1 MKPMVIFIDDSETAL
16 ASTKAVTANMEIDVK
31 QYLSAID
38 ALQDLKDGTVVP
50 DLVVT
55 DLNMPIM
62 DGFEFLE
69 EMRKLATMKRVPT
82 LMLTTESDSSKK
94 QRGRALGL
102 TGWIVKP
109 FNNKQ
114 FKDAISRVLRLR

>member
-62 DGFEFLE
+62 DGIEMIKEIRKDNKDIPILVFSAYNEKNIVDDTKECNIQGYLFKPMEF
-69 EMRKLATMKRVPT
+69 
-82 LMLTTESDSSKK
+82 
-94 QRGRALGL
+94 
-102 TGWIVKP
+102 
-109 FNNKQ
+109 KQ
-114 FKDAISRVLRLR
+114 FIDELSKVV